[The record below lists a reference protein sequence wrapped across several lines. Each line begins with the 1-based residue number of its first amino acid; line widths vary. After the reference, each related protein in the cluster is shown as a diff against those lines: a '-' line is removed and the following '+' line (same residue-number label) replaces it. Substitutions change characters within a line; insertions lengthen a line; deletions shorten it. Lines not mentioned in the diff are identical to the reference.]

1 MKINIIF
8 KMAFFVYI
16 IGSMK
21 EGKFITYV
29 GWTNNID
36 ERLKKHNTNKGAKS
50 TKGRIWDLL
59 YFEELKTKSEA
70 MKREHGLKKDRR
82 FRNYIKS
89 QFTNT
94 QL

>member
-1 MKINIIF
+1 
-8 KMAFFVYI
+8 MAFFVYI

-70 MKREHGLKKDRR
+70 MKYEYILKFDRKRRE
-82 FRNYIKS
+82 NIKQKFIKNLS
-89 QFTNT
+89 
-94 QL
+94 